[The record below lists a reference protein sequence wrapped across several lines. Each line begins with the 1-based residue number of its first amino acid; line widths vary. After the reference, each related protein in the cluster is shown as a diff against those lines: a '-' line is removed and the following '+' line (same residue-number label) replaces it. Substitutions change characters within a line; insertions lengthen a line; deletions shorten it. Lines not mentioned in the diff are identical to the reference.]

1 MTFHGD
7 GVLVVAQG
15 NVIGDRLE
23 LFFCFGTQRVVIT
36 VKEHIALG
44 GVGNDLVVFGVV
56 GVVGTVNLVGLQV
69 VGFYVCGIN
78 CDGRYLVGLHH
89 FSRH

>member
-1 MTFHGD
+1 M
-7 GVLVVAQG
+7 
-15 NVIGDRLE
+15 
-23 LFFCFGTQRVVIT
+23 VIT